1 MANSIM
7 ERVCEKRAEEGLPG
21 LAIQWGS
28 VGDVGIVADMQ
39 ENNKENDKEL
49 IIGGMSQQTIF
60 CCLDELDTFLIQS
73 RPVVSSLIVAK
84 KKERSSG
91 FNCLIKTV
99 ANILE
104 IKDMKVVS
112 QNSSLA
118 ELGMDSM
125 IAVEIKQALERE
137 FDIFL
142 TAQEIRNLTFAKL
155 KMQSF

>member
-21 LAIQWGS
+21 LAIQWGN
-28 VGDVGIVADMQ
+28 VDDVGIVADMQ
-39 ENNKENDKEL
+39 ENDKEL
-49 IIGGMSQQTIF
+49 ITDRVGILQQTISS
-60 CCLDELDTFLIQS
+60 CLDELNKFLIQS
-73 RPVVSSLIVAK
+73 RPVVSSMVVAK
-84 KKERSSG
+84 KKARSSG
-91 FNCLIKTV
+91 FNTLIKTV
-99 ANILE
+99 ANILD
-104 IKDMKVVS
+104 IKDIKFVS

-125 IAVEIKQALERE
+125 IAVEIKQTLERK

-155 KMQSF
+155 NKMQLF